1 MTCQAFAHNLCHY
14 FYMKDLGQKLKDLRL
29 EKGLTQAEVSK
40 KLGLTRTAI
49 ANYELGIREP
59 SLEILKKICKFFEVS
74 SDFLLGLEKD

>member
-1 MTCQAFAHNLCHY
+1 
-14 FYMKDLGQKLKDLRL
+14 MKDLGQKLKDLRL

-74 SDFLLGLEKD
+74 SDFLLGLEKE